1 MRFPRKTVIT
11 WFLVGLALVPLV
23 ILMAWS
29 IQDFS
34 RTIIVL
40 PSSQILWMMRQV
52 IDSTPQIFFWLALMI
67 LVGVLIGKSFSKPEV
82 EIKEETP
89 KDALVPRRS
98 RVNFWLLQLYHQDEY
113 YQTRLV
119 EFVDRLAV
127 DVLTYVHRL
136 PPWQI
141 EQQLVNGEIEIPSSM
156 NTFLK
161 LNQQSP
167 YSRRNSS
174 MVWLKLIWI
183 RVKSLFR
190 KTPPDTT
197 VSPRD
202 YEMGVILDYL
212 EKQLEIHHDSTHL

>member
-1 MRFPRKTVIT
+1 MKFQRKKVVT
-11 WFLVGLALVPLV
+11 WVLVGLALVPLV

-40 PSSQILWMMRQV
+40 PASQILWMMRQLF
-52 IDSTPQIFFWLALMI
+52 DSTPQIFFWLALMI

-82 EIKEETP
+82 DIKDETP
-89 KDALVPRRS
+89 RDPLVPRRS

-113 YQTRLV
+113 HQTRLV
-119 EFVDRLAV
+119 EFVDRLAI

-136 PPWQI
+136 PSWQI
-141 EQQLVNGEIEIPSSM
+141 EQRLVNGEIEIPPTL

-161 LNQQSP
+161 LKQQSL
-167 YSRRNSS
+167 YSRRIPS
-174 MVWLKLIWI
+174 MLWLKSIWV
-183 RVKSLFR
+183 RVKSFFQ
-190 KTPPDTT
+190 KTPPDTA

-202 YEMGVILDYL
+202 YEMGVVLDYL